1 LFEFQLSSKMGRLL
15 CLHAKALNMSNIT
28 KVVKVI
34 VLSLDDTLPSSISTR
49 NTYMVP
55 EKEREEDKGG
65 KETEEEERER
75 EKRKRIEG
83 GGGGGRVERSE

>member
-1 LFEFQLSSKMGRLL
+1 MGRLL

-65 KETEEEERER
+65 EETEEEERER
-75 EKRKRIEG
+75 EKRKRIEV
-83 GGGGGRVERSE
+83 GGGGRVERSE